1 MSKRK
6 SKFFNLK
13 YIVWI
18 VNGKWKVNGN
28 ENEIAFK
35 LWYKW
40 KEWETSTLFEIKE
53 FYIETRFKYVISVP
67 SKLIGVRWQS

>member
-1 MSKRK
+1 MKMK
-6 SKFFNLK
+6 LHLN
-13 YIVWI
+13 Y
-18 VNGKWKVNGN
+18 GTN
-28 ENEIAFK
+28 E
-35 LWYKW
+35 